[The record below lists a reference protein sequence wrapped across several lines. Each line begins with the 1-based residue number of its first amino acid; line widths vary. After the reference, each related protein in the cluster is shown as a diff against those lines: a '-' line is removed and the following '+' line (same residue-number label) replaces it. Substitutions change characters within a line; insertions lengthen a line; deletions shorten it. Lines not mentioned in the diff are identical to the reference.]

1 MNVLYDQSRAQRR
14 RGEAMSI
21 DIASF
26 TPGLSLTGGLV
37 IGAAAAVLV
46 LFNGRIAGIS
56 GIFGGLLSSRRKDT
70 GWRVAFI
77 AGLVGAPVLAG
88 LLGNP
93 IAPDIQAGW
102 SEILIA
108 GFLVGIGTRYAGGCT
123 SGHGV
128 CGISRGSIRSLVATA
143 TFMASGFVTVFVFR
157 HLLGG

>member
-1 MNVLYDQSRAQRR
+1 
-14 RGEAMSI
+14 MSI

-56 GIFGGLLSSRRKDT
+56 GILGGLLSSPQKDA

-88 LLGNP
+88 FLGNP

-108 GFLVGIGTRYAGGCT
+108 GFLVGICTRYASGCT

-143 TFMASGFVTVFVFR
+143 TFMVSGFVTVFVFR